1 MGLVIGT
8 GNGERGTRNG
18 PVPLV
23 STPAIVLATIR
34 YGETS
39 KIVRLA
45 TRDHGVQSAIAKGAL
60 RPKSRFGASLQVLSA
75 GQAQII
81 LSERRDLH
89 LLTAFDL
96 GVLPLRIARDVGRYA
111 TATVLAEVTIHFAP
125 AEPHPE
131 SFSVLER
138 ALARLESVSRD
149 ELPGASLQEV
159 WRLVASLGFAP
170 ALEVCARDGRAVAE
184 QGSLPFSASEGG
196 ALCGVCARGVEAT
209 VLPPDARLALARLL
223 SEENSLPALD
233 ARNAAAHRRL
243 VARYIRYH
251 MAEGAALPALEFWLS
266 RAWSAA

>member
-1 MGLVIGT
+1 M
-8 GNGERGTRNG
+8 
-18 PVPLV
+18 PLV
-23 STPAIVLATIR
+23 STPAIVLATLR

-96 GVLPLRIARDVGRYA
+96 GSLPVRITRDVGRYA

-131 SFSVLER
+131 SFSVLEQ
-138 ALARLESVSRD
+138 ALARLESVSRE
-149 ELPGASLQEV
+149 ELAAASLQEV
-159 WRLVASLGFAP
+159 WRLVGSLGFAP
-170 ALEVCARDGRAVAE
+170 ALEVCARDGRAIPE
-184 QGSLPFSASEGG
+184 EGSLPFSAPEGG
-196 ALCGVCARGVEAT
+196 ALCGVCVRGADT
-209 VLPPDARLALARLL
+209 TMLPPDARTALAQLL
-223 SEENSLPALD
+223 SEENTLPTLD

-251 MAEGAALPALEFWLS
+251 MGEGAALPALEFWLS
-266 RAWSAA
+266 RAWSGA

>member
-1 MGLVIGT
+1 
-8 GNGERGTRNG
+8 
-18 PVPLV
+18 VPLV
-23 STPAIVLATIR
+23 STPAIVLATLR

-89 LLTAFDL
+89 LLTSFDL
-96 GVLPLRIARDVGRYA
+96 GSLPVRITRDVGRYA

-131 SFSVLER
+131 SFSVLEQ
-138 ALARLESVSRD
+138 ALARLESVSRE
-149 ELPGASLQEV
+149 ELAAASLQEV
-159 WRLVASLGFAP
+159 WRLVGSLGFAP
-170 ALEVCARDGRAVAE
+170 ALEVCARDGRAIPE
-184 QGSLPFSASEGG
+184 EGSLPFSAPEGG
-196 ALCGVCARGVEAT
+196 ALCGVCVRGADT
-209 VLPPDARLALARLL
+209 TMLPPDARTALAQLL
-223 SEENSLPALD
+223 SEENTLPTLD

-251 MAEGAALPALEFWLS
+251 MGEGAALPALEFWLS
-266 RAWSAA
+266 RAWSGA